1 MFIYFSFLTQ
11 GSSGSGKSSG
21 DGKGGRDWWKEIMD
35 NQQSILIGLAVAAG
49 AGWLLFGNAPSV
61 REINWQ
67 EFRTNYLERGEVDR
81 LVVSNKSNVKVY
93 LKNDPTI
100 VSQYKYLFCLV

>member
-1 MFIYFSFLTQ
+1 
-11 GSSGSGKSSG
+11 
-21 DGKGGRDWWKEIMD
+21 MD

-49 AGWLLFGNAPSV
+49 AGWLLFGNTNNV

-93 LKNDPTI
+93 LRSDPTT
-100 VSQYKYLFCLV
+100 VSHKFCTLNYLRITYFNVTLFNRKFQISWVLRGNSLLKHHQD